1 MRDTRVDVMAMMAE
15 GAVDLIVGRIM
26 RLFYFFFGGL
36 VFLCVVE

>member
-1 MRDTRVDVMAMMAE
+1 MRDNRVDVMAMMAE

-26 RLFYFFFGGL
+26 RLFYFFFGGR